1 MRNTGGPGKLGWD
14 LRNHCSYNICMTAI
28 PVDGILRLEEKGMFG
43 IVVLIHDRRYCTITD
58 LYRHISRNPRLE
70 TKLDI
75 LEDMGLVSC
84 DMVHGHRMYTLTPK
98 GETVTDLILEVD
110 ARILRG

>member
-1 MRNTGGPGKLGWD
+1 
-14 LRNHCSYNICMTAI
+14 MTAI

-58 LYRHISRNPRLE
+58 LYKSISRNPRLE

-75 LEDMGLVSC
+75 LEDMGLISC
-84 DMVHGHRMYTLTPK
+84 DMVHGHRMYMLTPK
-98 GETVTDLILEVD
+98 GENIAQYILKIDDMV
-110 ARILRG
+110 GSG